1 MKEPIRLL
9 LVDDHELF
17 LEGIVSLL
25 DGVEG
30 LEIVGT
36 AGNGLEAIDKI
47 ATANPEII
55 LADLNMPKMNGTELV
70 YHVKSHH
77 PDIKIIVLTMHDDRP
92 TVTEIM
98 MAEAEGYVLKNTDRK
113 ELVLAINRVADGST
127 YYCNTVMSILLDKY
141 KESQKPEGGS
151 IQLTEREQEI
161 LQLIA
166 QEKSS
171 EEIADELFISR
182 RTVETHRKNIL
193 KKTEVKGVV
202 GLLKYGYKM
211 GWIVL

>member
-1 MKEPIRLL
+1 MTEPIKLL

-25 DGVEG
+25 EDVEG
-30 LEIVGT
+30 LEIVGR
-36 AGNGLEAIDKI
+36 GGDGLEAIELI
-47 ATANPEII
+47 AETSPDII
-55 LADLNMPKMNGTELV
+55 LADLNMPNMNGTELV
-70 YHVKSHH
+70 KHVKKHN
-77 PDIKIIVLTMHDDRP
+77 PEIKIIVLTMHDDRP

-113 ELVLAINRVADGST
+113 ELVTAITRVANGST
-127 YYCNTVMSILLDKY
+127 YYCNEVMSIILDKY
-141 KESQKPEGGS
+141 KEEKRIDAQTV
-151 IQLTEREQEI
+151 QLTDREQEI

-166 QEKSS
+166 LEKSN
-171 EEIADELFISR
+171 EEIAEQLYISR

-202 GLLKYGYKM
+202 GLLKYGYRM

>member
-1 MKEPIRLL
+1 MEAIKIL

-17 LEGIVSLL
+17 LEGINSLL
-25 DGVEG
+25 EDAQGI
-30 LEIVGT
+30 EIVGK
-36 AGNGLEAIDKI
+36 AANGLEAVELIDQVH
-47 ATANPEII
+47 PDII

-70 YHVKSHH
+70 KHVKANH
-77 PDIKIIVLTMHDDRP
+77 PEIKVIVLTMHDDKP

-98 MAEAEGYVLKNTDRK
+98 MAEAEGYVLKNTDRN
-113 ELVLAINRVADGST
+113 ELLKAIAKVADGST
-127 YYCNTVMSILLDKY
+127 YYCNEVMTIILDKY
-141 KESQKPEGGS
+141 KEEKR
-151 IQLTEREQEI
+151 IDTKAVQLTDREQEI
-161 LQLIA
+161 LQLISL
-166 QEKSS
+166 EKSS
-171 EEIADELFISR
+171 EEIADQLFISR